1 MALSCAL
8 GIEGLKHT
16 VFFSVGSDGTDG
28 PTDAAGGIVDGE
40 TAFKLRST
48 GIPLEAYLNNK
59 DSYHALESVDA
70 LVKTG
75 PSGNNVNDVIV
86 LLVEEI

>member
-1 MALSCAL
+1 M
-8 GIEGLKHT
+8 
-16 VFFSVGSDGTDG
+16 GSDGTDG

-40 TAFKLRST
+40 TAERLRRK
-48 GIPLEAYLNNK
+48 GIPLEVYLDNN
-59 DSYHALESVDA
+59 DSYHGLEAVDA

-75 PSGNNVNDVIV
+75 PTGTNVNDVMV